1 MLRSRVQKQPDGA
14 VVRFCLAQALVKRGA
29 EPGSAE
35 VHRALDG
42 LARAVDELPSEA
54 LPLIELGKPCVRSR
68 QTAMAVAP
76 LERAA
81 RLAPR
86 DRRASYSLMLVLRRI
101 GRSEDGSAPADRM
114 REELRRSRT
123 EKPRRTIEGSAN
135 RQAPGTRCLDAG
147 ARRRPA
153 SACPFVWECCIL
165 R

>member
-1 MLRSRVQKQPDGA
+1 MRD
-14 VVRFCLAQALVKRGA
+14 LVP
-29 EPGSAE
+29 PGSCASTC
-35 VHRALDG
+35 VDGQLTDLARAPGLVELHLHSSGDG
-42 LARAVDELPSEA
+42 LARAVDKLPGEA
-54 LPLIELGKPCVRSR
+54 SPLIELGELCVRLQR
-68 QTAMAVAP
+68 AAMAVAP

-123 EKPRRTIEGSAN
+123 EKPRRTIEGSDN

-153 SACPFVWECCIL
+153 SACPFVCE
-165 R
+165 